1 MTTDRPS
8 ASRFAGLSVRARL
21 TIGVAL
27 LTGLALAGAGLVVYA
42 LESARLDRSVQDHV
56 EQELAEFA
64 GLQTG
69 NNPETA
75 EPFDDVRDLIE
86 IYLSRNVPNDNELL
100 VGYWDGSPQ
109 KFQGDTHDEI
119 VNDADFRALI
129 NRRETTGGSETLQTA
144 WGEAAVT
151 VQPARDQ
158 LREGGLVIVTFLR
171 DEQAELREVMQTY
184 TIVAV
189 LSLGLITAIAAWQSG
204 RLLRPLRTLQNTAQE
219 ISETDLS
226 RRIPETG
233 HDDITALTRTFNEMV
248 ARLDRAFSD
257 QRQFLDDAGHELKT
271 PLTVLRGHMELLDS
285 DDPAEVELTRELLLD
300 EIDRMARLVNDLIM
314 LAKADRPDFVQAAS
328 VDVAP
333 FTQTMLEKCRALG
346 DRRWVLDGEAELLA
360 GIDEQRVTQ
369 AVLQLAQNAVKHT
382 DAGDEIGIGSAAV
395 ADHAVRFWVRDTGPG
410 VPDADKPLVFE
421 RFARSAVPDGDEGFG
436 LGLSIVRAIAGAH
449 GGSVSVEDAEPCG
462 ARFVLTLPVRRTED

>member
-1 MTTDRPS
+1 
-8 ASRFAGLSVRARL
+8 
-21 TIGVAL
+21 
-27 LTGLALAGAGLVVYA
+27 
-42 LESARLDRSVQDHV
+42 
-56 EQELAEFA
+56 
-64 GLQTG
+64 
-69 NNPETA
+69 
-75 EPFDDVRDLIE
+75 
-86 IYLSRNVPNDNELL
+86 
-100 VGYWDGSPQ
+100 
-109 KFQGDTHDEI
+109 
-119 VNDADFRALI
+119 
-129 NRRETTGGSETLQTA
+129 
-144 WGEAAVT
+144 
-151 VQPARDQ
+151 
-158 LREGGLVIVTFLR
+158 
-171 DEQAELREVMQTY
+171 MQTY
-184 TIVAV
+184 TIVAL
-189 LSLGLITAIAAWQSG
+189 LSLGLITAAAAWQSG

-314 LAKADRPDFVQAAS
+314 LAKADRPDFVRTAT

-360 GIDEQRVTQ
+360 AIDEQRVTQ

-382 DAGDEIGIGSAAV
+382 GVGDEIGIGSAAV

-410 VPDADKPLVFE
+410 VSDADKQLVFE